1 MSHVIQNQGV
11 GVANWANPINSST
24 TQVTTFV
31 AVGDP
36 T

>member
-11 GVANWANPINSST
+11 GVANWAEASLELVI
-24 TQVTTFV
+24 TFI